1 MPRTLWGL
9 GMIDCRIAEMRM
21 KPLTQKPLLCIVV
34 PTWNRLP
41 EMVMAVESL
50 ASQIINGLEGRVE
63 IIITDNASEPDCQSA
78 IRALSDRFGS
88 VSYVFHERNEGAAF
102 QLFAACWRSRGE
114 WTWTFGSDDVL
125 LPGGLGSVVS
135 KLEAEGPDFL
145 SLNSRTYS
153 ADLSRQIYVPLLGC
167 PDRRFDGFAD
177 LMCGVGFHQ
186 VTFISVCLER
196 TSVARR
202 IDLIKYLKID
212 TLFPQ
217 LFGYLEK
224 HKNSKSVYWSK
235 DLVVN
240 RQHNSQAYR
249 VDHMTQRDLGWET
262 PIAIMELSQLYGIP
276 DDFFEQINGDDRVSN
291 FDIPLITFV
300 DVMFKNMLLSIGNE
314 FFMRPGQIN
323 RMKEILENCRP
334 QRLQQFNNICEIN
347 KEAIDLY
354 NDFDRFQTDLYNRKR
369 ALDTYMEGVRIKGR
383 QWKKNQ
389 TC

>member
-1 MPRTLWGL
+1 ML
-9 GMIDCRIAEMRM
+9 DCRITEVRL
-21 KPLTQKPLLCIVV
+21 KPLTQKPLLSIVV
-34 PTWNRLP
+34 PTWNRVP

-50 ASQIINGLEGRVE
+50 AGQIRDGLEGRVE
-63 IIITDNASEPDCQSA
+63 IIITDNASGPDCQSA
-78 IRALSDRFGS
+78 IRALSDRFAS
-88 VSYVFHERNEGAAF
+88 VGYIFHEHNEGAAF

-125 LPGGLGSVVS
+125 LPGGLGLVVS

-167 PDRRFDGFAD
+167 PDRTFDGFAD

-186 VTFISVCLER
+186 VTFISVCVER
-196 TSVARR
+196 TSVARN
-202 IDLIKYLKID
+202 IDPVKYLRID

-217 LFGYLEK
+217 LLGYLEK

-262 PIAIMELSQLYGIP
+262 PIAIMGFSQLYGIQ
-276 DDFFEQINGDDRVSN
+276 DDFFEQINGDDRVQDYSP
-291 FDIPLITFV
+291 PLITFV
-300 DVMFKNMLLSIGNE
+300 DVMFKNMLLAISNE
-314 FFMRPGQIN
+314 FFIRPAQIY

-334 QRLQQFNNICEIN
+334 YRSEQFDNICRIN
-347 KEAIDLY
+347 NEAVELY
-354 NDFDRFQTDLYNRKR
+354 NDFDRDQTDLYGRKR
-369 ALDTYMEGVRIKGR
+369 LLETYMEGVRIKGR